1 MDNNNYNNYNFI
13 TASDRAE
20 VIANE
25 LGDRV
30 TIEPYDDDYC
40 RVLFNNVTNLDLLL
54 LFHAGIECG
63 HNKLIEALG

>member
-1 MDNNNYNNYNFI
+1 MDNNYNNYHFI

-30 TIEPYDDDYC
+30 TIEPYDDGYC
-40 RVLFNNVTNLDLLL
+40 RVLFNNVTNISSTTFPHDLYGSILVQ
-54 LFHAGIECG
+54 
-63 HNKLIEALG
+63 

>member
-1 MDNNNYNNYNFI
+1 MDNNYNNYNFI

-30 TIEPYDDDYC
+30 TIEPYDDGYC

-54 LFHAGIECG
+54 LFHAGVKVG
-63 HNKLIEALG
+63 HNELANVLV